1 MDNNS
6 DTVINIIL
14 NKWAVTIQISIVLV
28 ITITFIALWKKF
40 PRKIAL
46 VWMKAWLL
54 NLLGLC
60 AIFVVLMLADK
71 KAIYA
76 SKAIYLIYTYC
87 KIWYALFLV
96 IGLNHFLLDEP
107 NLKFKKIH
115 KWHLIGIIALSF
127 LLVLPFST
135 LHIQLFVYIFVG
147 ITFLIGGLRHLR
159 KPQNNYIRFL
169 QFALLFEG
177 LTFLQHAFVLYPTL
191 WGGSYPS
198 YMTHVS
204 FLDSI
209 IELIIG
215 IACLLAIVYEII
227 DEIQYSNSEMEKAQ
241 DSLRELVDIDPL
253 TGLWNRRKLPVY
265 LDEIKHN
272 GTIIYIDINDFKIIN
287 DTRGHS
293 IGDLCLKRTA
303 NCMKL
308 LLNKQAGI
316 FRLGG
321 DEFLVVIPNNC
332 TIEADDFIHQL
343 QVNLSYESEKTPAFT
358 MAIGSAE
365 INSET
370 SYDKALEHADS
381 LMYKSKEKKKR

>member
-1 MDNNS
+1 MDDNLH
-6 DTVINIIL
+6 TVINIIL
-14 NKWAVTIQISIVLV
+14 NKWAVAIQISIISV
-28 ITITFIALWKKF
+28 IAITFVALWRKF
-40 PRKIAL
+40 PRKIAH

-60 AIFVVLMLADK
+60 SIFAVLMLADK
-71 KAIYA
+71 KAIYL
-76 SKAIYLIYTYC
+76 SKTVYLVYAYC

-96 IGLNHFLLDEP
+96 NGLNHFLLDDSYL
-107 NLKFKKIH
+107 NFKKVH
-115 KWHLIGIIALSF
+115 KWHYLGLIIF
-127 LLVLPFST
+127 CLLLFFPFST
-135 LHIQLFVYIFVG
+135 LHIQLFVYIYVG
-147 ITFLIGGLRHLR
+147 ITFVIGGLRYLR

-169 QFALLFEG
+169 QLALLFEG

-227 DEIQYSNSEMEKAQ
+227 DEIQYSNIEMEKAQ

-253 TGLWNRRKLPVY
+253 TGLWNRRKIPVY
-265 LDEIKHN
+265 LDEIKHS
-272 GTIIYIDINDFKIIN
+272 GTLVYIDINDFKIIN
-287 DTRGHS
+287 DTQGHN
-293 IGDLCLKRTA
+293 IGDLCLKRIA

-321 DEFLVVIPNNC
+321 DEFLVVIPNDC
-332 TIEADDFIHQL
+332 TIEVKSFISQL
-343 QVNLSYESEKTPAFT
+343 QANLSYNSKSTPAFT
-358 MAIGSAE
+358 MAIGTAK
-365 INSET
+365 INAET
-370 SYDKALEHADS
+370 SYKQALEYADA

>member
-1 MDNNS
+1 MD
-6 DTVINIIL
+6 DTLHTAINIIL
-14 NKWAVTIQISIVLV
+14 NKWAVIIQISIILV
-28 ITITFIALWKKF
+28 IAITFVALWKKF
-40 PRKIAL
+40 PRKIAHI
-46 VWMKAWLL
+46 WMKAWLL

-60 AIFVVLMLADK
+60 AIFTVLMLADK
-71 KAIYA
+71 KAIYT
-76 SKAIYLIYTYC
+76 SKTIYLIYAYC

-96 IGLNHFLLDEP
+96 KGLNHFRLNESSL
-107 NLKFKKIH
+107 NFKKTTL
-115 KWHLIGIIALSF
+115 WTYLGLIVF
-127 LLVLPFST
+127 CLLLLLPFST

-147 ITFLIGGLRHLR
+147 ITFVTEGLRHLR
-159 KPQNNYIRFL
+159 NYQNNYIRFL
-169 QFALLFEG
+169 QLALLFEG

-204 FLDSI
+204 FFDSI
-209 IELIIG
+209 VELIIG

-227 DEIQYSNSEMEKAQ
+227 EEVQYSNSEMEKAQ

-265 LDEIKHN
+265 LDEIMHD
-272 GTIIYIDINDFKIIN
+272 GTLIYIDINDFKIIN
-287 DTRGHS
+287 DTLGHN
-293 IGDLCLKRTA
+293 IGDLCLKRLA

-321 DEFLVVIPNNC
+321 DEFLVVLPKKC
-332 TIEADDFIHQL
+332 TIEANNFVSQL
-343 QVNLSYESEKTPAFT
+343 QENLAYDSKKTPAFT
-358 MAIGSAE
+358 MAIGSAK

-370 SYDKALEHADS
+370 SYNKALEHADN
-381 LMYKSKEKKKR
+381 LMYKAKEKKKS